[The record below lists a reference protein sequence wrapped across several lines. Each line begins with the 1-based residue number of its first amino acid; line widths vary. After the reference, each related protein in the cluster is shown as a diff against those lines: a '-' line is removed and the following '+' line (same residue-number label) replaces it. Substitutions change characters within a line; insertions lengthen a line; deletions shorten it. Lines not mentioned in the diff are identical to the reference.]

1 MTRGAVIARLL
12 CLCAVLACAGP
23 EAQKTGSTLPKLR
36 VAFNP
41 HLSWGPLMIAQA
53 EGFFRDEGV
62 EVEFVSALRPE
73 EALVALVS
81 GDIDVNPGPLHAG
94 FLSAIAQ
101 GAKIRIAAGQGLLT
115 RGGCTYYGIVLRRG
129 LDPARPS
136 AIARMRVSQDGMTRF
151 VATRLLADH
160 KVNLNAIETV
170 RLPDAVQA
178 MSLEQG
184 TLDAVAATEPSLTR
198 LTKVGR
204 LWLSGQDA
212 LPDFQWGVI
221 AFGARLLHR
230 ERDAGVRFVRAYNR
244 GVAQYLAGKTPRNV
258 AIIAEATGE
267 PPEVLRE
274 ACWLDFS
281 TDSHL
286 NWESV
291 AAFQQWAND
300 EGLMEYTLT
309 RDQAWDSTF
318 VTAARQT
325 TPAP

>member
-1 MTRGAVIARLL
+1 MMRVVAILRLL
-12 CLCAVLACAGP
+12 SLCAVLACAGP
-23 EAQKTGSTLPKLR
+23 EAQKAGSLPKLR
-36 VAFNP
+36 VTFNP

-53 EGFFRDEGV
+53 EGFFREEGV

-101 GAKIRIAAGQGLLT
+101 GAKIRIAAGQGHLT
-115 RGGCTYYGIVLRRG
+115 RDGCTYYGIVLRPG
-129 LDPARPS
+129 LDPSRAS
-136 AIARMRVSQDGMTRF
+136 SIARMRTSQDGMTRF
-151 VATRLLADH
+151 AATRLLAAH
-160 KVNLNAIETV
+160 NVNLNAIETV
-170 RLPDAVQA
+170 RLPDAVMA

-184 TLDAVAATEPSLTR
+184 TLDAVAVTEPSLTR
-198 LTKVGR
+198 LSKIGK

-221 AFGARLLHR
+221 AFGARLLYR
-230 ERDAGVRFVRAYNR
+230 EQDAGVRFIRAYNR
-244 GVAQYLAGKTPRNV
+244 GVAQYREGKTPRNV

-267 PPEVLRE
+267 PPELLRE
-274 ACWLDFS
+274 ACWLGFT
-281 TDSHL
+281 TDSYL

-300 EGLMEYTLT
+300 EGLMEYTLS

-318 VTAARQT
+318 VSAARQT